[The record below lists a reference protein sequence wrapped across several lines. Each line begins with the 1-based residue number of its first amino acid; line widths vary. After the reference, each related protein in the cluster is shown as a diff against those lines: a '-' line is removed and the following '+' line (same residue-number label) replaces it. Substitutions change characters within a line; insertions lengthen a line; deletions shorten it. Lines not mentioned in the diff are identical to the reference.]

1 MKVRK
6 LIKKYYEAIINGD
19 KQEEKRLWKKSL
31 QKSLK
36 GKHTE
41 VIR

>member
-1 MKVRK
+1 MKVKK
-6 LIKKYYEAIINGD
+6 LIMKYYEAIIGGD
-19 KQEEKRLWKKSL
+19 KEKQKRLWKKSL
-31 QKSLK
+31 KKSLE